1 MTTKFLLSSDDN
13 TRSGLLKKKI
23 IHYYMA
29 NGDATIAEVCKEMN
43 LSIPTVT
50 KLISELQE
58 DGYILDFGKQE
69 TSGGRK
75 PSIYGLNPVSG
86 YFVGVDILKDQLNLA
101 ILDFKG
107 DKIRIEQNIPYTLEN
122 TPAALDHLCECI
134 NEFIN
139 SLPIPREK
147 ILSIGINISGRV
159 NPFAGYSYSIFY
171 FEEKPLFQI
180 LEEKLHIKI
189 YIENDT
195 RSMAYGEYLQGVV
208 KGEKNILF
216 INISWG
222 LGIGIIID
230 GKVYFGKSG
239 FSGEFGHFSFF
250 ENEILCHCG
259 KKGCLETGASGSA
272 LYRTLLERYKE
283 GSNTFRE
290 GDTRL
295 KGTLKAV
302 YKKHEDGTLEYIAPI
317 QYKFQGTTLEGSNER
332 SWYDDYPIY
341 RYADALLLLAE
352 AKALLGEDPSTEI
365 NAVRERAYGSEYF
378 NAHKNEVAY
387 PNDKGSFYNDNP
399 FEAGDENVMEAILK
413 ERLREFFFEGK
424 RWYDLRRFGKDY
436 VLKYTTA
443 QESRLLWP
451 INEGALTNNPALKQ
465 TPGY

>member
-1 MTTKFLLSSDDN
+1 M
-13 TRSGLLKKKI
+13 
-23 IHYYMA
+23 
-29 NGDATIAEVCKEMN
+29 
-43 LSIPTVT
+43 
-50 KLISELQE
+50 
-58 DGYILDFGKQE
+58 
-69 TSGGRK
+69 
-75 PSIYGLNPVSG
+75 
-86 YFVGVDILKDQLNLA
+86 GVDILKDQLNLA

-159 NPFAGYSYSIFY
+159 
-171 FEEKPLFQI
+171 
-180 LEEKLHIKI
+180 KLHIKI

-283 GSNTFRE
+283 GSNTILASKIDA
-290 GDTRL
+290 G
-295 KGTLKAV
+295 
-302 YKKHEDGTLEYIAPI
+302 EYIGLSDLIDAIQKEDMLSIEILEEIGFNLGKGIAGLMNIFNPELVVLGGPLSQTGEYLSLPI
-317 QYKFQGTTLEGSNER
+317 KSAVRKYSLNLVTRDTQIKVS
-332 SWYDDYPIY
+332 
-341 RYADALLLLAE
+341 
-352 AKALLGEDPSTEI
+352 KLGE
-365 NAVRERAYGSEYF
+365 RAG
-378 NAHKNEVAY
+378 
-387 PNDKGSFYNDNP
+387 
-399 FEAGDENVMEAILK
+399 ILGAC
-413 ERLREFFFEGK
+413 L
-424 RWYDLRRFGKDY
+424 L
-436 VLKYTTA
+436 
-443 QESRLLWP
+443 SRSKILGM
-451 INEGALTNNPALKQ
+451 I
-465 TPGY
+465 